1 MGARRERRRTMMGD
15 SYFTSVSTG
24 GIGMTPGLLRRKRTA
39 RRSLSQ
45 SRARFPTQ
53 TALWKVG
60 TESTLELSL
69 SPVSS
74 ATLPNCLFDWKSSR
88 ASQGEPAKSRGARMG
103 FYLELLFDLHL
114 CLSDDGVRARRARHS
129 PARCADPCR
138 CATGSGSRAEC
149 FELVSATRPGGGA
162 ALERGRCGRGERVA
176 DRSWRGEHHG
186 GLARQPARGA
196 GRPGT
201 RPRHANDAIERVSRV
216 HRSRDDRTRARR
228 SPRDGVRLDP
238 RLDPSPSRF
247 PTTSRARVSDSRK
260 HAY

>member
-1 MGARRERRRTMMGD
+1 
-15 SYFTSVSTG
+15 
-24 GIGMTPGLLRRKRTA
+24 
-39 RRSLSQ
+39 
-45 SRARFPTQ
+45 
-53 TALWKVG
+53 
-60 TESTLELSL
+60 
-69 SPVSS
+69 
-74 ATLPNCLFDWKSSR
+74 
-88 ASQGEPAKSRGARMG
+88 MG

-149 FELVSATRPGGGA
+149 FEFVSATRPGGGA

-216 HRSRDDRTRARR
+216 HRDDCDDRTRARR

-238 RLDPSPSRF
+238 RLDPSPPRF
-247 PTTSRARVSDSRK
+247 PTTSAKRASLILENARTDALRATRFISALGTKPAIHRSSSSCR
-260 HAY
+260 A

>member
-1 MGARRERRRTMMGD
+1 MMGD

-24 GIGMTPGLLRRKRTA
+24 GIGMAPGLLRRKRTA

-45 SRARFPTQ
+45 SRARVPTQ
-53 TALWKVG
+53 TALGKSERKALLSFRFLPTRLCQTVFSTG
-60 TESTLELSL
+60 NLHGVAGRTGEES
-69 SPVSS
+69 
-74 ATLPNCLFDWKSSR
+74 C
-88 ASQGEPAKSRGARMG
+88 ARMG

-149 FELVSATRPGGGA
+149 FEFVSATRPGGGA

-216 HRSRDDRTRARR
+216 HRDDCDDRTRARR

-238 RLDPSPSRF
+238 RLDPSPPRF

-260 HAY
+260 RAY

>member
-1 MGARRERRRTMMGD
+1 
-15 SYFTSVSTG
+15 
-24 GIGMTPGLLRRKRTA
+24 
-39 RRSLSQ
+39 
-45 SRARFPTQ
+45 
-53 TALWKVG
+53 
-60 TESTLELSL
+60 
-69 SPVSS
+69 
-74 ATLPNCLFDWKSSR
+74 
-88 ASQGEPAKSRGARMG
+88 MG

-114 CLSDDGVRARRARHS
+114 CLSDDGVRARGARHS

-149 FELVSATRPGGGA
+149 FEFVSATRPGGGA

-228 SPRDGVRLDP
+228 SPRHSVRLDP
-238 RLDPSPSRF
+238 RLDPSPPVSPPRQ
-247 PTTSRARVSDSRK
+247 TRASLILENARADALRSTRRISALDTKPAVYRSGSFCR
-260 HAY
+260 A